1 MTTPMKSLSLTEYF
15 EPPEGYVGEFGWV
28 YGYSADGPFMDS
40 ALDRFTNQTKGQR
53 AWQGKIKLALML
65 DPGNPQLSTLQVPG
79 LAHLP
84 INDKERPFKL
94 MHAKVAFLHF
104 RNGDDWAIRLLVSTG
119 NWTRQTV
126 EESLDLAWNV
136 TVFSRE
142 LDSHSSDF
150 IQKCS
155 DVTAAWEMHAW
166 LQGSYSV
173 SQLTMNEDIK
183 SRVQELLEKIEVLA
197 PHGNAEPRFI
207 HTKNESLLNQL
218 SEKVTRHAGSA
229 TRNAIAF
236 GSGFYETVNGEN
248 KLPLALEKIVNEL
261 QEKKLLTAKPYKE
274 VFVNRNSCQG
284 IATAFDALMKNGYK
298 IYPAAA
304 PKDIFG
310 EYSRRTLHA
319 KFLLGYGH
327 RDNSNWLNNAWIYL
341 GSGNITKPGFLS
353 KASAHFGNVE
363 AGIIDAIESCG
374 YEANPKTVGIES
386 LLPVQWDEKLSEPAE
401 VAAGSEMEERED
413 AFTLSP
419 VEYLNFN
426 LETKSLFL
434 PSGVTNIEIEVIN
447 PITNESCEKQGEQF
461 IWLGESTP
469 RVVRI
474 LWVDGADSC
483 HAEIPVVD
491 SFGRIAAT
499 ELPSLNIDDAWWQLA
514 GFPLPPDTPDS
525 EEESEGAEGSFDTQL
540 KIVSKTE
547 SYPVRKMME
556 LIENIAQKQ
565 TALNAGDWNIW
576 CERLRQTLIQAKDA
590 PIVEVFR
597 QWEVNPLSALY
608 AKPFRPEFAEGNG
621 TDEGLLYKGVLDSVC
636 EQWRVSHMMGLD
648 GEYNNEQ

>member
-1 MTTPMKSLSLTEYF
+1 MATSMKSLSLTEYF

-53 AWQGKIKLALML
+53 AWQGQIKLALML

-84 INDKERPFKL
+84 INNKERLFKL

-126 EESLDLAWNV
+126 EESLDLAWGI
-136 TVFSRE
+136 TVFSHE
-142 LDSHSSDF
+142 IDAQNADF
-150 IQKCS
+150 SQKCS
-155 DVTAAWEMHAW
+155 DINAAWEMHAW
-166 LQGSYSV
+166 LQGSYSGA
-173 SQLTMNEDIK
+173 QLEMNKDIRL
-183 SRVQELLEKIEVLA
+183 RVKRMSEKVEMLA
-197 PHGNAEPRFI
+197 EYSNIHPRFI
-207 HTKNESLLNQL
+207 HTINDSLLNQL
-218 SEKVTRHAGSA
+218 SEKITQHADAVTRNS
-229 TRNAIAF
+229 IVF

-248 KLPLALEKIVNEL
+248 KLPLTLEKIVNEL
-261 QEKKLLTAKPYKE
+261 QKKQLLTENPYKE
-274 VFVNRNSCQG
+274 VFVNRCSCQG
-284 IATAFDALMKNGYK
+284 IATAFNALIAHGYT
-298 IYPAAA
+298 IYPAKA

-310 EYSRRTLHA
+310 VNSSRTLHA

-327 RDNSNWLNNAWIYL
+327 RANSNKLNNAWIYL

-353 KASAHFGNVE
+353 KASFHTGNVE
-363 AGIIDAIESCG
+363 AGIIDSIENCG
-374 YEANPKTVGIES
+374 YEQNEKAIGIEN
-386 LLPVQWDEKLSEPAE
+386 LLPVQWDEEFTKPSDMNT
-401 VAAGSEMEERED
+401 GSEMEERED
-413 AFTLSP
+413 SFTLSP
-419 VEYLNFN
+419 VEYLNYN
-426 LETKSLFL
+426 LETKRLSL
-434 PSGVTNIEIEVIN
+434 PAGMISIEIEVIN
-447 PITNESCEKQGEQF
+447 PITNDPCERQAEQF
-461 IWLGESTP
+461 IWLGESAP
-469 RVVRI
+469 RAVKI
-474 LWVDGADSC
+474 LWCEGADNY

-499 ELPSLNIDDAWWQLA
+499 ELPNLNIDDAWWQLA
-514 GFPLPPDTPDS
+514 GFPLPPETPDS
-525 EEESEGAEGSFDTQL
+525 EEEGEDAQVNFNPQL
-540 KIVSKTE
+540 NTGNKTE

-565 TALNAGDWNIW
+565 TALNASDWSIW

-590 PIVEVFR
+590 PIVEMFR

-608 AKPFRPEFAEGNG
+608 AKPFRPEFAEDNA

-648 GEYNNEQ
+648 GEYNNVQ